1 MTSELAIVG
10 VGNILWRDEGVGV
23 FAAHYLRDNY
33 QLDPPVEIIDGAML
47 GFALI
52 DLFTDGTRLLV
63 LDALLT
69 GAPPGTVYRLPGH
82 ELLDL
87 GPDMVPTAHEVD
99 PIHQFKQAVMLGV
112 DVDMSMVAVVPQD
125 ATQMGVGLTP
135 ELRAAFPAFIGTA
148 LAELGSWGV
157 TATRTGHVDLDAV
170 VESLTEG
177 VR

>member
-1 MTSELAIVG
+1 MTSEPAVVG

-23 FAAHYLRDNY
+23 LAAHYLRDNY
-33 QLDPPVEIIDGAML
+33 FFDPPVQVIDGAML

-52 DLFTDGTRLLV
+52 DLFTDGARLLV

-69 GAPPGTVYRLPGH
+69 DAAPGTVFRLPGH

-99 PIHQFKQAVMLGV
+99 PIHQFKQADMLGV
-112 DVDMSMVAVVPQD
+112 DMDMSMVAIVPQD
-125 ATQMGVGLTP
+125 ASQMGLGLTP
-135 ELRAAFPAFIGTA
+135 ELREAFPAYIEAA
-148 LAELGSWGV
+148 LAELDSWGI
-157 TATRTGHVDLDAV
+157 TATRSAGADVDAV
-170 VESLTEG
+170 LDSLVEG

>member
-1 MTSELAIVG
+1 MASELAIVG

-33 QLDPPVEIIDGAML
+33 SFNPPVQVIDGAML

-52 DLFTDGTRLLV
+52 DLFTDGTRLL
-63 LDALLT
+63 DAMLT
-69 GAPPGTVYRLPGH
+69 DAAPGTVFRLPGH

-99 PIHQFKQAVMLGV
+99 PIHQFKQADLLGV
-112 DVDMSMVAVVPQD
+112 DMDMSMVAVVPQD
-125 ATQMGVGLTP
+125 AEQMGLGLTP
-135 ELRAAFPAFIGTA
+135 ELHEAFPAFIEAA
-148 LAELGSWGV
+148 LAELDSWGI
-157 TATRTGHVDLDAV
+157 TLTRTGDADLDAV
-170 VESLTEG
+170 VESLVEG